1 MWVGVVEG
9 LGVVGMWCVASAVSV
24 VGRWLGVCV
33 CGTWLC
39 GEKNTRTLGGRLK
52 PYSFVTEILRLK
64 RSTRQ
69 QTYSNRACSHTDVV

>member
-39 GEKNTRTLGGRLK
+39 GEKNTRTLGGRLQ
-52 PYSFVTEILRLK
+52 FRHGDFEIEEIHETANL
-64 RSTRQ
+64 Q
-69 QTYSNRACSHTDVV
+69 